1 MPPATRSRRSCT
13 GRAARDAARLEAEP
27 AEDRLSVLEARVA
40 MLTEAVAALVRD
52 RDDDDDDEEG
62 Y

>member
-1 MPPATRSRRSCT
+1 MTTAAQAAAAMRRE
-13 GRAARDAARLEAEP
+13 AARLEAEP